1 MPNEA
6 LQTELNIDPDRFD
19 IVFSQ
24 VWDDDENPEDRV
36 HIITEV
42 ETEILNLVD
51 DWTDQIHDASSRDG
65 AGDGLFLVIEGA
77 QATGKTTMT
86 RYISNNLDPVKN
98 PDRSNIPIV
107 IPVWDSTTPNPSPL
121 HYRQR
126 IQSEGRKVFQDLEV
140 PDIEKKTNAL
150 NGMGVEFDDDQ
161 LAEWGRS
168 ANVNAEQVKT
178 ILGQAVSG
186 GEEYE
191 AKEVMKSLAQDGY
204 FFIFVFDEMVSENDA
219 NEAKSVLKW
228 FKDHLYPYVGLVLF
242 CHPDVSSAIKSEMQD
257 QATRRNIDHR
267 LEIAG
272 ETYDIK
278 EDIVINIRG
287 KQDQIIDLSK
297 LLQNYFSEVYLDEAH
312 PDFGP
317 LDEANIDWMKSLLG
331 AGGLIGNLIDG
342 VNKAIQDYAEDRSE
356 GNEQKRI
363 GTYLFDEC
371 GRKMRHVQIKQRFE
385 AHSDLDPTESSETVW
400 RAKELITQS
409 IKISD
414 LSDSET
420 EELLDVRVLIQEPNS
435 DEIELNPSL
444 IKYEEADI
452 SITSNNS
459 TSSEPGTDELATYNE
474 TIQRFSDE
482 KASDREAL
490 RGNLDV
496 AISSLIERIN
506 SQRINIASSCKLA
519 LPGEESPASDYVE
532 LVRHSTDGRAEKLEV
547 EDGELSGYG
556 YRYLVTSLFND
567 ESLSDPDLK
576 DEIQSWFGKDNGII
590 IVTNKDEVDEPDWF
604 EDKIGRQQWR
614 DNEYTWGEITQ
625 IVYVDRLR
633 ELMGI
638 YRHLQEQDPEN
649 DSEALTEIERLS
661 NLPGKFDVHELI
673 KTLYEDSSKAV
684 KDIHDNIYGK
694 YDGPKIQEAEAFV
707 AVLEEIKDNGF
718 ISNEDLDELRDD
730 YGVELE
736 SLSDKD
742 ALKKFTTDG
751 GTVIYLKED
760 FGSAS
765 KVSRVGDSR
774 DLFPVGPSVF
784 EQLSEFREMEDGR
797 VQRGD
802 DEISDKLDDLE
813 NKIELI
819 DFFIYDDGKLSDI
832 QETIDDTD
840 INVFGD
846 LESKISTAK
855 GVDKEDF
862 ELVREQFQT
871 DKQLWEKIQK
881 LDVDDGIS
889 PIHRALFYAK
899 LPKQPPSWAE
909 EYLDDD
915 RDYPSLIYTIH
926 TDTKRVLD
934 EIDETNDEVASGFE
948 NDSEDLENLRD
959 DLEDFVGI
967 ELDGDDID
975 INESNSEE
983 VAKLSNDDLKDFD
996 FESLIHEIAE
1006 NQTKRSNIGRA
1017 SGHLTRA
1024 DGARENFLEEFKYDS
1039 LDEIDY
1045 DQAEDYLDVGQNIA
1059 RKLLDDDVL
1068 FSDTD
1073 EPEII
1078 VRDFKKFCKLIRKL
1092 LNDSKELSTLESRRE
1107 ELLGKVESIPGVDVN
1122 EKIQHLEDEE
1132 DDLETAQRYL
1142 KLKEE
1147 HCDVC
1152 KSEWEDLSS
1161 ERRKEIKDELDRMES
1176 DYPGVTFSL
1185 DQIGGEIEQ
1194 VADNKKEADEVRSN
1208 LEEVEEEIDNI
1219 DLSEITDKL
1228 DSLEQKYD

>member
-36 HIITEV
+36 HIVTEV
-42 ETEILNLVD
+42 ESEILDLVD
-51 DWTDQIHDASSRDG
+51 DWADQIHDASSRDG

-86 RYISNNLDPVKN
+86 RYISNNLDPVDN

-126 IQSEGRKVFQDLEV
+126 IQSEGRKVFQELEV
-140 PDIEKKTNAL
+140 PDIEEKTDAL
-150 NGMGVEFDDDQ
+150 NGMGVEFDEDQ
-161 LAEWGRS
+161 LAEWGEA
-168 ANVNAEQVKT
+168 ANANAEQVKT

-186 GEEYE
+186 EEEYE
-191 AKEVMKSLAQDGY
+191 AKEVMKNLAQDGY
-204 FFIFVFDEMVSENDA
+204 FFVFVFDEMVSENDA

-257 QATRRNIDHR
+257 QATRRNIDR
-267 LEIAG
+267 QLEIAG

-287 KQDQIIDLSK
+287 KQDQIIDLHK
-297 LLQNYFSEVYLDEAH
+297 LLQNYFSEVYLDEDH

-331 AGGLIGNLIDG
+331 AGGLIGNLVDG

-356 GNEQKRI
+356 GYEQKRI

-385 AHSDLDPTESSETVW
+385 AHSDLDPSESSETVW
-400 RAKELITQS
+400 RAKELITRS
-409 IKISD
+409 IEISD
-414 LSDSET
+414 LTDSET
-420 EELLDVRVLIQEPNS
+420 EELLDARILIQEPDS
-435 DEIELNPSL
+435 DEIQLNPSL
-444 IKYEEADI
+444 FKYEEADI
-452 SITSNNS
+452 STPS
-459 TSSEPGTDELATYNE
+459 TSSTISEPETDELATYNE

-506 SQRINIASSCKLA
+506 SQQINVASSSKLA
-519 LPGEESPASDYVE
+519 LPGEESPTSDYVE
-532 LVRHSTDGRAEKLEV
+532 LVRHSTDGRAEKLEI

-556 YRYLVTSLFND
+556 YRYLVTSLFDD
-567 ESLSDPDLK
+567 ESLSDPDLR
-576 DEIQSWFGKDNGII
+576 DELQSWFGKDNGII

-604 EDKIGRQQWR
+604 EDEIGRQQWR
-614 DNEYTWGEITQ
+614 DTEYNWGEITQ
-625 IVYVDRLR
+625 IVHVDRLR
-633 ELMGI
+633 ELMGL

-661 NLPGKFDVHELI
+661 NLPGQFDVHELV

-684 KDIHDNIYGK
+684 KDIHDSIYGK
-694 YDGPKIQEAEAFV
+694 YDGPKIKEAEAFA
-707 AVLEEIKDNGF
+707 AVLEEVKDKGF
-718 ISNEDLDELRDD
+718 ISNEDLGELRDD

-742 ALKKFTTDG
+742 ALKKFTTDE

-765 KVSRVGDSR
+765 KISRVEDLR
-774 DLFPVGPSVF
+774 DLFPVGPEVF
-784 EQLSEFREMEDGR
+784 EQLSEFHEMEDGR

-802 DEISDKLDDLE
+802 DEITDKLDGLE
-813 NKIELI
+813 DKIKLI
-819 DFFIYDDGKLSDI
+819 DYFIYDDSKLSDI
-832 QETIDDTD
+832 QEAIDDTD
-840 INVFGD
+840 VDVFGD
-846 LESKISTAK
+846 LKSKISSAK
-855 GVDKEDF
+855 RVDEEDF
-862 ELVREQFQT
+862 DLVREQFQA
-871 DKQLWEKIQK
+871 DKKLWEKIQE

-899 LPKQPPSWAE
+899 LPKQPPNWAE

-915 RDYPSLIYTIH
+915 RDYPSLIYTLH
-926 TDTKRVLD
+926 TDIEQVLE
-934 EIDETNDEVASGFE
+934 EIDETKDEVASGFE
-948 NDSEDLENLRD
+948 NDSEDLENRRN

-967 ELDGDDID
+967 EADGDDIEID
-975 INESNSEE
+975 ESNSEE
-983 VAKLSNDDLKDFD
+983 VADLSDDELKDFD
-996 FESLIHEIAE
+996 FDALIEEIAE
-1006 NQTKRSNIGRA
+1006 NQAKRSNIGRA
-1017 SGHLTRA
+1017 SEHLTRA
-1024 DGARENFLEEFKYDS
+1024 DGAREEFVEEVGYESLEE
-1039 LDEIDY
+1039 IDHE
-1045 DQAEDYLDVGQNIA
+1045 QAEEYLDVGQKIA
-1059 RKLLDDDVL
+1059 EKLLDDDVL

-1073 EPEII
+1073 EPEI
-1078 VRDFKKFCKLIRKL
+1078 VVSDFKTFCKYLRKL
-1092 LNDSKELSTLESRRE
+1092 LIDSTKLNKLEDRRE
-1107 ELLGKVESIPGVDVN
+1107 ELLGKVESIPGDDVE
-1122 EKIQHLEDEE
+1122 EKIQHLEDKE

-1161 ERRKEIKDELDRMES
+1161 QRREEIKDEIDRMES
-1176 DYPGVTFSL
+1176 DYPDVTFSL
-1185 DQIGGEIEQ
+1185 DEIGGEIDQ
-1194 VADNKKEADEVRSN
+1194 SADDKGEAEDVESD
-1208 LEEVEEEIDNI
+1208 LEDVKDAIGDI
-1219 DLSEITDKL
+1219 DLAEITDEL